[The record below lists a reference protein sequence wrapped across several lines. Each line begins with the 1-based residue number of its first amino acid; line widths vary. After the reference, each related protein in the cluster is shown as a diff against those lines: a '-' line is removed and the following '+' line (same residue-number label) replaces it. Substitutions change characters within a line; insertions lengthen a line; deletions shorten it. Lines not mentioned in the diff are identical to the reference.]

1 MFFKLFPKNLLES
14 IVKIQF
20 VLSQI
25 AKKIIVLFI
34 NIKPPYEHIFLVH
47 NPQKLSF

>member
-1 MFFKLFPKNLLES
+1 MFFKLFPKKLLES

-25 AKKIIVLFI
+25 AKTIIVFFI
-34 NIKPPYEHIFLVH
+34 NKTPI
-47 NPQKLSF
+47 